1 MSAIY
6 EMLAECAGE
15 NQVFC
20 MEPMS
25 RHTTFRIG
33 GPADWFVAP
42 QNAEQLQAAVSACR
56 RENLPFFI
64 LGNGS
69 NLLVSDAGYHGV
81 VIQIY
86 KNMEK
91 ISVDGTKVRA
101 EAGALLSALAASARD
116 AELTG
121 MEFASGIPGT
131 LGGAVTMNAGAYGGE
146 MKDCVESVV
155 YCHLPEQKIYELDK
169 EQCAFEYRSSLFK
182 KRGNCVIL
190 GAVFRLEK
198 GDGDSIAEKMR
209 DYNSRRRE
217 KQPLDMPS
225 CGSAFKRPEGYFAAA
240 LIDDAGLRG
249 FAIGGAQISEKHC
262 GFVVNRGGATQDDI
276 RKLLKHVHD
285 TVYDKFK
292 VELEPEMI
300 LLPPKMQL
308 WNKSSD

>member
-146 MKDCVESVV
+146 MKDILKNVTVLDTENRIRQLDVS
-155 YCHLPEQKIYELDK
+155 ELGLGYRTSLVKK
-169 EQCAFEYRSSLFK
+169 E
-182 KRGNCVIL
+182 NWIV
-190 GAVFRLEK
+190 LEAELELMP
-198 GDGDSIAEKMR
+198 GDVSAITARMEELREMR
-209 DYNSRRRE
+209 TS
-217 KQPLDMPS
+217 KQPLNYPS
-225 CGSAFKRPEGYFAAA
+225 AGSTFKRPEGYFAGK
-240 LIDDAGLRG
+240 LIMDAGLAG
-249 FAIGGAQISEKHC
+249 ASVNDAQISEKHC
-262 GFVVNRGGATQDDI
+262 GFLINRGTATAEDVW
-276 RKLLKHVHD
+276 KLME
-285 TVYDKFK
+285 K
-292 VELEPEMI
+292 VRRAVWDQFGVVLEPEVR
-300 LLPPKMQL
+300 LLGTFPEPEQL
-308 WNKSSD
+308 R

>member
-33 GPADWFVAP
+33 GPADWFVVP

-56 RENLPFFI
+56 RENMPFFI

-146 MKDCVESVV
+146 MKDILKNVTVLDTENRIRKLDVS
-155 YCHLPEQKIYELDK
+155 ELGLGYRTSLVKK
-169 EQCAFEYRSSLFK
+169 E
-182 KRGNCVIL
+182 NWIV
-190 GAVFRLEK
+190 LEAELELMP
-198 GDGDSIAEKMR
+198 GDVSAITARMEELREMR
-209 DYNSRRRE
+209 TS
-217 KQPLDMPS
+217 KQPLNYPS
-225 CGSAFKRPEGYFAAA
+225 AGSTFKRPEGYFAGK
-240 LIDDAGLRG
+240 LIEEAGLKG
-249 FAIGGAQISEKHC
+249 FRVGDAQVSEKHC
-262 GFVVNRGGATQDDI
+262 GFVINRGRATSGEILQLI
-276 RKLLKHVHD
+276 EEVQRR
-285 TVYDKFK
+285 VYEHSG
-292 VELEPEMI
+292 VMLEREVI
-300 LLPPKMQL
+300 CLGRF
-308 WNKSSD
+308 D